1 MSQPQQPQF
10 DIKNIIMATA
20 LSMLIVFGWQYY
32 YAGPAAKKAEQ
43 QATTQQQPATTQIAT
58 TAEATVKDRAEIIA
72 ATKRVTID
80 TPELSGSINLKGAA
94 LDDLHLNKYRET
106 VAKDSPLITLL
117 SPSGTH
123 DAYYVVQGYA
133 AAGGSPIKMPGQD
146 TQWQAADGAVLK
158 SGAPVTLTWD
168 NGEGLQFSR
177 EISISDSYLFT
188 VKDTVKN
195 NGSTPVG
202 LQPFTVVQR
211 EDTPKIAGYSTFYE
225 GPLGLQNGA
234 RQEFTYAKLKKDPTN
249 VNQVSA
255 TGGWVGFT
263 DKYWSTV
270 AIPDQTSKV
279 TAFYNFMSMPN
290 RDGYKTGYRVDE
302 PLNVAP
308 GGTATYEDH
317 VYAGAKVVNLL
328 NEIGAKYKFDNFNMM
343 IDWGWFSL
351 ITQPMFKLVSF
362 VHGIVGNFGVAILIV
377 TVLVKA
383 AVFPLANRSYASM
396 SKMKNLKPQMDA
408 IKEQY
413 PDDRAKQQMEIMELY
428 KREKVSPMAG
438 CLPIFVQIPIFFS
451 LYKVILTT
459 IELRQAPFFGWIQDL
474 SVPDP
479 TSIFNLFG
487 LLPFHPPAALMIGFW
502 PLLMGITMWIQMR
515 LNPAPP
521 DPVQA
526 QMFNW
531 MPVIF
536 TYSMAG
542 FPAGLTIYWAW
553 SNFLSIIQQSYIMKK
568 HGTELN
574 LFGNIRE
581 SLPFLKKKQAAT

>member
-10 DIKNIIMATA
+10 DLKNIILATA

-32 YAGPAAKKAEQ
+32 YAGPSVKKAQEQ
-43 QATTQQQPATTQIAT
+43 AATQQQSTQIAT
-58 TAEATVKDRAEIIA
+58 TAESTVKDRATVIA
-72 ATKRVTID
+72 ATKRISID
-80 TPELSGSINLKGAA
+80 TPALSGSINLKGAA

-106 VAKDSPLITLL
+106 VDPKSPLITLL
-117 SPSGTH
+117 SPSGTQ
-123 DAYYVVQGYA
+123 DAYFVEQGFVA
-133 AAGGSPIKMPGQD
+133 APGSSVETPGKD
-146 TQWQAADGAVLK
+146 TEWQAQDGAALK
-158 SGAPVTLTWD
+158 AGAPVTLTWD
-168 NGEGLQFSR
+168 NGKGVKFTR
-177 EISISDSYLFT
+177 EISVSEDYLFT
-188 VKDTVKN
+188 TKETVEN
-195 NGSTPVG
+195 TSAAPVA
-202 LQPFTVVQR
+202 LQAYGVVQR
-211 EDTPKIAGYSTFYE
+211 EDTPKIGGYSTFFE
-225 GPLGLQNGA
+225 GLLGVQNSGLQ
-234 RQEFTYAKLKKDPTN
+234 EFAYAKLKKDPDT
-249 VNQVSA
+249 VNQVPA
-255 TGGWVGFT
+255 KGGWSGFT

-270 AIPDQTSKV
+270 VIPDKATNV
-279 TAFYNFMSMPN
+279 RAFYNFKAIPG
-290 RDGYKTGYRVDE
+290 RDGYQAGYRSDDV
-302 PLNVAP
+302 LTVQP
-308 GGTATYEDH
+308 GASLTYEDH
-317 VYAGAKVVNLL
+317 VYAGAKVVQTISAI
-328 NEIGAKYKFDNFNMM
+328 ESKYQFDRFSKM
-343 IDWGWFSL
+343 IDWGWFSP
-351 ITQPMFKLVSF
+351 ITQPMFYLLSF
-362 VHGIVGNFGVAILIV
+362 VHGLVGNFGVAILIV

-413 PDDRAKQQMEIMELY
+413 PDDKLKQQQETMELY

-479 TSIFNLFG
+479 TSVFNLFG
-487 LLPFHPPAALMIGFW
+487 LLPFHPPAALMLGFW
-502 PLLMGITMWIQMR
+502 PLLMGVTMWVQMR

-542 FPAGLTIYWAW
+542 FPAGLTIYWDW

-568 HGTELN
+568 HGTEFN
-574 LFGNIRE
+574 LFGNIRQ
-581 SLPFLKKKQAAT
+581 SIPFLRKKPAVT

>member
-10 DIKNIIMATA
+10 DLKNIILATA

-32 YAGPAAKKAEQ
+32 YAGPAAKKAQEQ
-43 QATTQQQPATTQIAT
+43 ASTQQQATTQIAT
-58 TAEATVKDRAEIIA
+58 TAESTVKDRATVIA
-72 ATKRVTID
+72 ATKRVPID
-80 TPELSGSINLKGAA
+80 TPALSGSINLKGAA

-106 VAKDSPLITLL
+106 VDPTSPLITLL
-117 SPSGTH
+117 SPSGTQ
-123 DAYYVVQGYA
+123 DAYFVEQGFVA
-133 AAGGSPIKMPGQD
+133 APGSSVEVPGKD
-146 TQWQAADGAVLK
+146 TEWQAQDGAALK
-158 SGAPVTLTWD
+158 AGTPVILTWD
-168 NGEGLQFSR
+168 NGKGVKFTR
-177 EISISDSYLFT
+177 EISVSDDYLFT
-188 VKDTVKN
+188 TKDTVEN
-195 NGSTPVG
+195 TSATPVA
-202 LQPFTVVQR
+202 LQAYGVVQR
-211 EDTPKIAGYSTFYE
+211 EDTPKIGGYSTFFE
-225 GPLGLQNGA
+225 GLIGLQSSGL
-234 RQEFTYAKLKKDPTN
+234 QEFAYAKLKKDPET
-249 VNQVSA
+249 VNQVPA
-255 TGGWVGFT
+255 KGGWSGFT

-270 AIPDQTSKV
+270 VIPDKSTNV
-279 TAFYNFMSMPN
+279 RAFYNFKAIPG
-290 RDGYKTGYRVDE
+290 RDGYQAGYRSDDVQT
-302 PLNVAP
+302 VQP
-308 GGTATYEDH
+308 GASLTYEDH
-317 VYAGAKVVNLL
+317 VYAGAKVVQTINAI
-328 NEIGAKYKFDNFNMM
+328 ESKYQFDRFNKM

-351 ITQPMFKLVSF
+351 ITQPMFYLLSF
-362 VHGIVGNFGVAILIV
+362 VHGLVGNFGIAILIV

-413 PDDRAKQQMEIMELY
+413 PDDKLKQQQETMELY

-479 TSIFNLFG
+479 TSVFNLFG
-487 LLPFHPPAALMIGFW
+487 LLPFHPPAALMLGFW
-502 PLLMGITMWIQMR
+502 PLLMGVTMWVQMR

-553 SNFLSIIQQSYIMKK
+553 SNFLSIVQQSYIMKK
-568 HGTELN
+568 HGTEFN
-574 LFGNIRE
+574 LFGNIRQ
-581 SLPFLKKKQAAT
+581 SLPFLKKKPATT